1 MWHSPRVISKTAPAR
16 RSATKSWTDDRH
28 DRRTRDDRGWHIF
41 SHTSILSIKIAE
53 LNIPSSP
60 LPVFWVNLYS
70 LVNLYSKFKFNDS
83 RMLLSADAYEYEQ
96 QAKPR

>member
-1 MWHSPRVISKTAPAR
+1 MT
-16 RSATKSWTDDRH
+16 SASSTT
-28 DRRTRDDRGWHIF
+28 F
-41 SHTSILSIKIAE
+41 FIKDY
-53 LNIPSSP
+53 SR

-70 LVNLYSKFKFNDS
+70 ILVNLYSKFKFNDS

>member
-1 MWHSPRVISKTAPAR
+1 MAR
-16 RSATKSWTDDRH
+16 YGDE
-28 DRRTRDDRGWHIF
+28 
-41 SHTSILSIKIAE
+41 KIVE
-53 LNIPSSP
+53 V
-60 LPVFWVNLYS
+60 PVFRVNLYS